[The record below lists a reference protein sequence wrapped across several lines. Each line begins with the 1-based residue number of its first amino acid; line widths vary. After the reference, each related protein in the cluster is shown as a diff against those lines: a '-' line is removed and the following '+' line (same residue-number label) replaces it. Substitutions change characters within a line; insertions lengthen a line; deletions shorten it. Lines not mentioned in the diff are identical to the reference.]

1 MDDPLPATPDYTMGF
16 SEEFIHAL
24 RRFTADTSAA
34 HLLPCLRPGQRL
46 LDFGCGPG
54 TISSGLAGAVA
65 PGEMHG
71 VDMEESQVE
80 LARSVARAHG
90 RDNAQFHVGDV
101 TDLPFDDGYFDVAH
115 CSNVLMHVPDT
126 AAVLDEIMRVLKP
139 GGILACRE
147 MIVDA
152 SFSHPT
158 LGVLDRAWDMFADL
172 LIADDGHPNMG
183 KRLKNHVVAAGFAN
197 VRIQLTF
204 DSFSA
209 PADVMFI
216 YGVAQQWFLSPEIT
230 EAAIKYGASTRELC
244 DSIGAAYEDW
254 LAHPGAFAAV
264 AYGEALA
271 TRPSFD
277 GGGGGTSKPSRRE
290 RLPASLT
297 PPTLPLS

>member
-1 MDDPLPATPDYTMGF
+1 MGDLGSATPDYTMGF
-16 SEEFIHAL
+16 SEEFVHAL
-24 RRFTADTSAA
+24 QRFTAETSAA

-101 TDLPFDDGYFDVAH
+101 TDLPFADSYFDVAH

-126 AAVLDEIMRVLKP
+126 AAVLDEMMRVLKP
-139 GGILACRE
+139 GGTLACRE
-147 MIVDA
+147 MIVGS
-152 SFSHPT
+152 SFSNPT
-158 LGVLDRAWDMFADL
+158 FGVLDRAWDMFADL
-172 LIADDGHPNMG
+172 LIADDGHPDMG
-183 KRLKNHVVAAGFAN
+183 KRMKSHIVAAGFSN
-197 VRIQLTF
+197 VRMSLTF

-209 PADVMFI
+209 PGDVMFI
-216 YGVAQQWFLSPEIT
+216 YGIAQQWFLSPEIM

-254 LAHPGAFAAV
+254 IAHPGAFAAV

-277 GGGGGTSKPSRRE
+277 GGGGGTPTASRRE
-290 RLPASLT
+290 RAPASLT
-297 PPTLPLS
+297 PPPLPLS